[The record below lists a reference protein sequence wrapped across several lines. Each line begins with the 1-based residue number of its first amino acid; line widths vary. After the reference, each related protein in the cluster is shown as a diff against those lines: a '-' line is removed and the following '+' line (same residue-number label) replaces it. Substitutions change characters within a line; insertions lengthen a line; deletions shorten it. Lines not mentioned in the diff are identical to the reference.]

1 MLHMQEHTNIKL
13 LDMKNK
19 QMRITLQ
26 DFILANRRASRAEEI
41 EKFGQQVHGRR
52 MVHKSKKKY
61 DRNAMKR
68 AIIKGDD
75 SSYCFKS
82 FSLYYVF
89 LFKKV
94 NLRTRRNL
102 CWGTKD
108 TFFCAGR
115 EIFLLSGNKKGTERA
130 AEEEKCLSGN
140 KMGV

>member
-1 MLHMQEHTNIKL
+1 
-13 LDMKNK
+13 MKQK

-82 FSLYYVF
+82 FSLYCVF
-89 LFKKV
+89 HFKKV
-94 NLRTRRNL
+94 NLRTRKNL
-102 CWGTKD
+102 CWVTKD
-108 TFFCAGR
+108 TLFVPEGGFFFCR
-115 EIFLLSGNKKGTERA
+115 GTKRVQNVPRRRRNVFRGT
-130 AEEEKCLSGN
+130 KWGYNMLRVGKLCSWGT
-140 KMGV
+140 K

>member
-1 MLHMQEHTNIKL
+1 MKL
-13 LDMKNK
+13 KKMT
-19 QMRITLQ
+19 ITLQ

-82 FSLYYVF
+82 FSLYCVF
-89 LFKKV
+89 HFKKV
-94 NLRTRRNL
+94 NLRYKQNEYANT
-102 CWGTKD
+102 T
-108 TFFCAGR
+108 
-115 EIFLLSGNKKGTERA
+115 
-130 AEEEKCLSGN
+130 
-140 KMGV
+140 